1 MDFTKKKIFTIP
13 NIISFFRLLLIP
25 IIVYSYVFLDNN
37 ILTLSLIILSGL
49 TDIIDGKIARKFN
62 MVSDLG
68 KILDPV
74 ADKLTQIA
82 VTACLVF
89 KYKIMLFVVVILIVK
104 EITLAITGL
113 LTISSAKKVDSAE
126 WHGKLCTVIIYSTM
140 FLLLL
145 IPNLPYLLVKTLA
158 CICIVMMIISTSL
171 YLRERYQIIKNSKN
185 GEVYGIQ

>member
-25 IIVYSYVFLDNN
+25 VIVYSYVFLDNN
-37 ILTLSLIILSGL
+37 ILALGLIILSGL
-49 TDIIDGKIARKFN
+49 TDVIDGKIARKFN

-82 VTACLVF
+82 VIACLVF
-89 KYKIMLFVVVILIVK
+89 KYKIMLLVVIILTIK
-104 EITLAITGL
+104 EIALAITGL
-113 LTISSAKKVDSAE
+113 LTISSAKKVYSAE

-158 CICIVMMIISTSL
+158 FICIVMMIISTCL
-171 YLRERYQIIKNSKN
+171 YLRERYQIIKNAKGMKN
-185 GEVYGIQ
+185 ID

>member
-25 IIVYSYVFLDNN
+25 LIVYSYIFLDNN
-37 ILTLSLIILSGL
+37 ILAIMLIILSGL

-82 VTACLVF
+82 VIACLIF
-89 KYKIMLFVVVILIVK
+89 KYKIMLLVVVILIIK
-104 EITLAITGL
+104 EIALAITGL
-113 LTISSAKKVDSAE
+113 LTISSAKKVDSAV
-126 WHGKLCTVIIYSTM
+126 WHGKFCTVIIYTTM
-140 FLLLL
+140 FVLLLV
-145 IPNLPYLLVKTLA
+145 PDLPYLLVKTLA
-158 CICIVMMIISTSL
+158 FICIAIMVISSSL
-171 YLRERYQIIKNSKN
+171 YLRDRYHIIKNAKKDES
-185 GEVYGIQ
+185 ID

>member
-13 NIISFFRLLLIP
+13 NIISFFRFLLIP
-25 IIVYSYVFLDNN
+25 FIVYSYIFLDNN
-37 ILTLSLIILSGL
+37 ILAVLLVILSGL

-82 VTACLVF
+82 VIACLVF
-89 KYKIMLFVVVILIVK
+89 KYKIMLLVVIVLIIK
-104 EITLAITGL
+104 EIALAITGL
-113 LTISSAKKVDSAE
+113 LTISSAKKVDSAV

-145 IPNLPYLLVKTLA
+145 IPKLPYLLVKTLA
-158 CICIVMMIISTSL
+158 FICIAMMIISSSL
-171 YLRERYQIIKNSKN
+171 YLRDRYHIIKNKRN
-185 GEVYGIQ
+185 ETN